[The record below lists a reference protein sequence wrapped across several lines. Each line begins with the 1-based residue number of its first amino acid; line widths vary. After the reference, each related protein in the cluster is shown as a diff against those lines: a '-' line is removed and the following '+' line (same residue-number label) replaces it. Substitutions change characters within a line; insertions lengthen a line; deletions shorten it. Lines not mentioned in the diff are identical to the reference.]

1 MNDSDASPSKA
12 PDPAQWSRNMA
23 QIAELSE
30 KLVREFLSRQQT
42 GGFGM
47 ADPLNIGGAFLEM
60 TQRLMSDPGRLV
72 QAQLSLW
79 QDYLRLW
86 QSTTQRF
93 LGGEATPVAEP
104 NPGDRR
110 FKDAAWQENTLFDF
124 IKQSYLLTA
133 RWL

>member
-1 MNDSDASPSKA
+1 MNDSDASQPKA

-23 QIAELSE
+23 QIAALSE
-30 KLVREFLSRQQT
+30 KLVREFLARQQS
-42 GGFGM
+42 GGFGI

-93 LGGEATPVAEP
+93 LGGEAQPVAEP
-104 NPGDRR
+104 APGDRR
-110 FKDAAWQENTLFDF
+110 FKDSAWQENTLF
-124 IKQSYLLTA
+124 
-133 RWL
+133 

>member
-1 MNDSDASPSKA
+1 MNDSDAEQPKI
-12 PDPAQWSRNMA
+12 PDPVQWSRNMA

-30 KLVREFLSRQQT
+30 KLVREFLARQQGT
-42 GGFGM
+42 GLGM

-93 LGGEATPVAEP
+93 LGGTAEP
-104 NPGDRR
+104 IAEPSPGDRLADR
-110 FKDAAWQENTLFDF
+110 DPT
-124 IKQSYLLTA
+124 YG
-133 RWL
+133 RVG